1 MSDDEQNEQT
11 TEDSE
16 QSDEQPVGSEQP
28 EESVPSEQSGEQ
40 SDEQPTEEAQQS
52 DPQPAEETDQ
62 SAQQSGEQPADES
75 EQPTERPDEGAEQA
89 NEESDKSDG
98 ESERPSA
105 PAAGEDKTAEIEG
118 QPNATEKSPSTLIA
132 IVDGDDVYLD
142 PPVRLWPQYDNR
154 WKHERIGGPKT
165 GKLIDWVANGCNA
178 SVAAMTLR
186 WFAEDCT
193 AGTIAF
199 PTKSGGSIDPGWY
212 GLRMGESFWP
222 NADPPGK
229 VELTPEGRINF
240 RKLYSVA
247 AHYLKT
253 GEIQRNEKGDVV
265 DPSAPT
271 ASYVTARPAGGWLS
285 LIRSMLKTGPVIVGI
300 GAPAGHFVLA
310 HGIIGGALLV
320 ADPGAV
326 LYQAHNG
333 GTTEIAN
340 WKGKEGYLDGTMD
353 KEKVRM
359 PSPSQWPGGNAPGQE
374 ADGPSYNHISGQY
387 LSDMLDKLISVTS
400 LTYPEGAMIGGDT
413 GT

>member
-1 MSDDEQNEQT
+1 MSDEENEHS

-16 QSDEQPVGSEQP
+16 QSDEQPVDSKQ
-28 EESVPSEQSGEQ
+28 PSEQSETTEQWPEQPDAQQAEQAEQ
-40 SDEQPTEEAQQS
+40 SAD
-52 DPQPAEETDQ
+52 
-62 SAQQSGEQPADES
+62 QSGEQPTDES
-75 EQPTERPDEGAEQA
+75 EQPTEQPDQATEQADAESDEGDGDSEQ
-89 NEESDKSDG
+89 
-98 ESERPSA
+98 PSA
-105 PAAGEDKTAEIEG
+105 PAAGEDKMAQSEG
-118 QPNATEKSPSTLIA
+118 QPNATDESPSTLIA

-178 SVAAMTLR
+178 STAAMTLR

-199 PTKSGGSIDPGWY
+199 PTKSGGRIDPGWY

-229 VELTPEGRINF
+229 VELTPEGRIHF

-265 DPSAPT
+265 DPSGPT
-271 ASYVTARPAGGWLS
+271 ASYVTARPAEGWLS
-285 LIRSMLKTGPVIVGI
+285 LVRSMLKTGPVIVGI

-310 HGIIGGALLV
+310 HGIIAGALLV
-320 ADPGAV
+320 ADPGGV

-359 PSPSQWPGGNAPGQE
+359 PSPARCVCRWSNQALRPRK
-374 ADGPSYNHISGQY
+374 PSARQ
-387 LSDMLDKLISVTS
+387 
-400 LTYPEGAMIGGDT
+400 
-413 GT
+413 

>member
-1 MSDDEQNEQT
+1 MSANGEDEAKDES

-16 QSDEQPVGSEQP
+16 QQSEQQPVEGDQPTEESDKQPAQETDQAAEQSEEQPTDSDQSTEQA
-28 EESVPSEQSGEQ
+28 EEQAADDQPAEQ
-40 SDEQPTEEAQQS
+40 SDETPASESEQSTEQTE
-52 DPQPAEETDQ
+52 
-62 SAQQSGEQPADES
+62 EQPAES
-75 EQPTERPDEGAEQA
+75 EQPAEQ
-89 NEESDKSDG
+89 SIG
-98 ESERPSA
+98 SERPS
-105 PAAGEDKTAEIEG
+105 T
-118 QPNATEKSPSTLIA
+118 TVIA

-178 SVAAMTLR
+178 STAAMTLR

-199 PTKSGGSIDPGWY
+199 PTKPGGSIDPGWY

-229 VELTPEGRINF
+229 VELTPEGRIHF

-265 DPSAPT
+265 DPSGPT
-271 ASYVTARPAGGWLS
+271 ASYVTARPAGGWLG

-310 HGIIGGALLV
+310 HGVIGGALLV
-320 ADPGAV
+320 ADPGGV

-333 GTTEIAN
+333 GTTEIAD
-340 WKGKEGYLDGTMD
+340 WKAKEGYLDGTTD

-374 ADGPSYNHISGQY
+374 GDGRSYNHISGQY

-400 LTYPEGAMIGGDT
+400 LTYPEGAKVGGDT
-413 GT
+413 DA

>member
-1 MSDDEQNEQT
+1 MSDGPNESS
-11 TEDSE
+11 TEESE
-16 QSDEQPVGSEQP
+16 QSDATPTDSGE
-28 EESVPSEQSGEQ
+28 PSTAGPDTGEQ
-40 SDEQPTEEAQQS
+40 STSQS
-52 DPQPAEETDQ
+52 DDQPAEETDQ
-62 SAQQSGEQPADES
+62 PAEQSSETSTDES
-75 EQPTERPDEGAEQA
+75 EQTTEQPDQAAEQA
-89 NEESDKSDG
+89 DEEPDKGDG
-98 ESERPSA
+98 DSERPFA
-105 PAAGEDKTAEIEG
+105 PAPGEDKMAEIEG
-118 QPNATEKSPSTLIA
+118 QPNATDESPSTLIA

-265 DPSAPT
+265 DPSGPK
-271 ASYVTARPAGGWLS
+271 ASDVTLRPAGGWLS

-310 HGIIGGALLV
+310 HGIIAGALLV
-320 ADPGAV
+320 ADPGGV

-359 PSPSQWPGGNAPGQE
+359 PSPSQWPGGDAPGQE
-374 ADGPSYNHISGQY
+374 ADGRSYNHISGQY

-400 LTYPEGAMIGGDT
+400 LTYPEGAKVGRDT
-413 GT
+413 VA